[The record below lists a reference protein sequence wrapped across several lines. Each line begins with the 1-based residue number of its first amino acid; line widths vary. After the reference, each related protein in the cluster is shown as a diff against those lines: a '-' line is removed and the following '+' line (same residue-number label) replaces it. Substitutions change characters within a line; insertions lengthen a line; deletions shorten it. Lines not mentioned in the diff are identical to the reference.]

1 MTRKTFAEA
10 MVDGLRYCMEEDPH
24 FSLIGNEVLGLGPEA
39 AHLRSLAERFSD
51 RIHYPPTSEAGFVAL
66 AAGAAMAGV
75 RMFAHLGLAS
85 FSYPAMS
92 SIANELATA
101 HYTSGGKV
109 KVPVVLHMGHGLLM
123 GGASQHSASPQSM
136 FWNVPGLEIA
146 LPATP
151 YDVKGL
157 LRTAVKSDNPTLLIT
172 HGLMMGTQG
181 EVPDEDYAI
190 PFGKADV
197 KRKGRD
203 VTVVATSLTVTL
215 ALEAAEALAKDGIE
229 VEVIDP
235 RTLVPFDK
243 AAILASVAKTGRLV
257 VADETNRSCGVAS
270 EIVAIVA
277 EEGFASLKAPVVR
290 VTRPDVPIPASA
302 PLEAFLTPTAEKI
315 AAAVRRAC
323 AKRG

>member
-39 AHLRSLAERFSD
+39 AHLQSLAKRFSD

-101 HYTSGGKV
+101 HYSSGGKV

-181 EVPDEDYAI
+181 EVPNEDYAI

-315 AAAVRRAC
+315 AAGVRRAC
-323 AKRG
+323 A

>member
-1 MTRKTFAEA
+1 M
-10 MVDGLRYCMEEDPH
+10 
-24 FSLIGNEVLGLGPEA
+24 SW
-39 AHLRSLAERFSD
+39 
-51 RIHYPPTSEAGFVAL
+51 
-66 AAGAAMAGV
+66 AAGRGP
-75 RMFAHLGLAS
+75 RPSRPPNPL
-85 FSYPAMS
+85 
-92 SIANELATA
+92 ANELATA

-203 VTVVATSLTVTL
+203 VTVVATSLTVSL
-215 ALEAAEALAKDGIE
+215 APAALG
-229 VEVIDP
+229 
-235 RTLVPFDK
+235 
-243 AAILASVAKTGRLV
+243 
-257 VADETNRSCGVAS
+257 
-270 EIVAIVA
+270 
-277 EEGFASLKAPVVR
+277 
-290 VTRPDVPIPASA
+290 
-302 PLEAFLTPTAEKI
+302 
-315 AAAVRRAC
+315 
-323 AKRG
+323 